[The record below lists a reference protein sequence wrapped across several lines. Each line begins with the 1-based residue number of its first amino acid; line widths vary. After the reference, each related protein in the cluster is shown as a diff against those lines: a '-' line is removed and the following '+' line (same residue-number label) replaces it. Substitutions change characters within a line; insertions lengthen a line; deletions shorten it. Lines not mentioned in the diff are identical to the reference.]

1 MKKQLLILAGVL
13 SSIFSFAQIV
23 NIPDTNFKAYL
34 VGNPAINTNGDN
46 EIQVSE
52 ASSFTG
58 KIDVTN
64 KEIGSLFGLEY
75 FTEITE
81 LDCSDNYIQSLDLST
96 NKKLVTLKCSGSNY
110 YGNPMG
116 QIENLNVS
124 QNTNLKTLI
133 CSGNNL
139 TSLDL
144 SKNLQLEYLD
154 CNTNGYEIYENDNYV
169 YIYLKNLDISKNINL
184 KYLDC
189 HQNQISYLDLE
200 NKIGLEYLDCSYNL
214 LDDLNVK
221 NNLNLTVLD
230 CANNNISLLD
240 IFFLTELK
248 YLNCSRNLL
257 ENLNVQN
264 NLSLNQLFLGGNK
277 LTEIDISK
285 NINLISFGFEGNYLS
300 SIDLSKNINLTGIIF
315 SKSLVTSFDI
325 SKNKKLET
333 IFAWPGD
340 SLTSLDVSQNPSLE
354 ILVCVSCKFKNL
366 DLSKNLNLK
375 ELRVQFSDLEELN
388 LTNNLKLDFFT
399 VFNNKLKKLN
409 IKNLKRPNYDNF
421 WFSATDGPD
430 LKCIDVD
437 DVIYANEN
445 WSKNKDSQT
454 IYSTDCSATLATNE
468 TQKSQTK
475 IFPNPV
481 KNLLNVQTEAK
492 LQKVEIYSAN
502 GQLVKTSI
510 LKETNVTDLP
520 KGNYILKITTDKGVI
535 TEKFIKE

>member
-1 MKKQLLILAGVL
+1 MKKQLLILSCFL
-13 SSIFSFAQIV
+13 SCLLSYAQNV
-23 NIPDTNFKAYL
+23 NIPDANFKAYL
-34 VGNPAINTNGDN
+34 VGNSEINTNGDD

-52 ASSFTG
+52 ASAFTG
-58 KIDVTN
+58 EINVSN
-64 KEIGSLFGLEY
+64 KGISLLWGIEY
-75 FTEITE
+75 FTEITG
-81 LDCSDNYIQSLDLST
+81 LDCSLNSIQNLDLST
-96 NKKLVTLKCSGSNY
+96 NKKLVTLKCSGFNNN
-110 YGNPMG
+110 GNPMG
-116 QIENLNVS
+116 QIETLNVS

-133 CSGNNL
+133 CSGNKL
-139 TSLDL
+139 TSLDV
-144 SKNLQLEYLD
+144 STNLQLEYLD
-154 CNTNGYEIYENDNYV
+154 CNSNAYAIYENDNYV
-169 YIYLKNLDISKNINL
+169 YFYLKNLDISKNINL

-214 LDDLNVK
+214 LDELNVK

-230 CANNNISLLD
+230 CRFNKISLLD
-240 IFFLTELK
+240 ISFLKKLE
-248 YLNCSRNLL
+248 YLNCNSNLL

-264 NLSLNQLFLGGNK
+264 NLSLNQLFLGSNK

-315 SKSLVTSFDI
+315 SGSLVTSFDI

-375 ELRVQFSDLEELN
+375 QLRVQFSNLEELN
-388 LTNNLKLDFFT
+388 LTNNLKLEFFT

-492 LQKVEIYSAN
+492 LQKVEIYSSN
-502 GQLVKTSI
+502 GQLIKTSF
-510 LKETNVTDLP
+510 LKETNVSTLP
-520 KGNYILKITTDKGVI
+520 KGNYIVKITTDKGVQ
-535 TEKFIKE
+535 TEKIIKE